1 MAPQDVQTT
10 DIHAQ
15 ATNKPMEIRPKNNPN
30 SNTTSDSMDTSDPSN
45 PESSSTTSDPSDSD
59 SDSTSSNASEDE
71 EIPTL
76 KPGQK
81 PDFTARVAAGA
92 PSLEDRLKAFLP
104 QLKEAN
110 SQLAEKGGKG
120 QSMEDVGE
128 DEPHIEMSLG
138 LGLLEEKKGG
148 DSDDDDEDDEEEDGE
163 GEGGESGEEKK
174 RKEKD
179 VMGRLMGGRENQ
191 GKGIEEVG

>member
-1 MAPQDVQTT
+1 MAPQDVQKT
-10 DIHAQ
+10 DTHAQ
-15 ATNKPMEIRPKNNPN
+15 ATNKPMELRPKTNPN
-30 SNTTSDSMDTSDPSN
+30 SNTNSDSMDTSEPSN
-45 PESSSTTSDPSDSD
+45 PENSSTSSSDSDSD
-59 SDSTSSNASEDE
+59 SDSTSDNDE
-71 EIPTL
+71 EIATL
-76 KPGQK
+76 KPDQK

-110 SQLAEKGGKG
+110 SQLTEKGGKG

-148 DSDDDDEDDEEEDGE
+148 DSNDEEEE
-163 GEGGESGEEKK
+163 EESEEEGEEKK

>member
-1 MAPQDVQTT
+1 MAPQDIQTT

-15 ATNKPMEIRPKNNPN
+15 ATNKPMELRPKTNPN
-30 SNTTSDSMDTSDPSN
+30 SNTNSDSMDTSEPSN
-45 PESSSTTSDPSDSD
+45 PESSETSSDDSD
-59 SDSTSSNASEDE
+59 SDSTSDNDE
-71 EIPTL
+71 EIATL

-110 SQLAEKGGKG
+110 SKLANGGAEGK
-120 QSMEDVGE
+120 SMEDVGE

-148 DSDDDDEDDEEEDGE
+148 DSDDEDEEEGSE
-163 GEGGESGEEKK
+163 GEEGEESEENGEQKNS
-174 RKEKD
+174 KEKD

>member
-1 MAPQDVQTT
+1 MAPQDVQTIDT
-10 DIHAQ
+10 HAQ
-15 ATNKPMEIRPKNNPN
+15 ATNKPMELRPKTNPN
-30 SNTTSDSMDTSDPSN
+30 SNTNSDSMDTSEPSN
-45 PESSSTTSDPSDSD
+45 PESSETSSDEDDP
-59 SDSTSSNASEDE
+59 DSTSDNDE
-71 EIPTL
+71 KGIATL

-110 SQLAEKGGKG
+110 SQLAKDGAEAK
-120 QSMEDVGE
+120 SMEDVGE

-138 LGLLEEKKGG
+138 LGLLEEKNGGEGDG
-148 DSDDDDEDDEEEDGE
+148 DSDEEEEEDGE
-163 GEGGESGEEKK
+163 GEGRENGEEKK